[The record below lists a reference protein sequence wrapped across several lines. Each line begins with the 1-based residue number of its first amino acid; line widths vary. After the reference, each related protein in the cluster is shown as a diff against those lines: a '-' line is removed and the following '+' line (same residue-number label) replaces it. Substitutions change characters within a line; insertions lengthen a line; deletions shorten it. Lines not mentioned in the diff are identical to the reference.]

1 MITLEPMTSKLAHL
15 FYKEFTYDPATF
27 SSQLPPKPFDYSV
40 AWVDA
45 YCRKQTA
52 PDRVHLAIMQNHL
65 PIGEILFKN
74 LDRRNHSCVFSIHLK
89 NDAVKNQG
97 IGKNACT
104 QALIYA
110 FHTLQVKQVFA
121 DALLTN
127 TRSRHVLESVGYQE
141 IRRDELFCYY
151 QYCIEQFHAFSPDC
165 HS

>member
-1 MITLEPMTSKLAHL
+1 MITLEPMTNELAHL

-27 SSQLPPKPFDYSV
+27 SFQLPPKPYEYSA

-45 YCRKQTA
+45 YCRKQDV
-52 PDRVHLAIMQNHL
+52 PDRVHLAIMQNSR
-65 PIGEILFKN
+65 PVGEILFKN
-74 LDRRNHSCVFSIHLK
+74 LDHRNHSCVFSIHLQ
-89 NDAVKNQG
+89 NDTVKNQG
-97 IGKNACT
+97 IGKSACI

-110 FHTLQVKQVFA
+110 FQTLQVNQVFA

-141 IRRDELFCYY
+141 IKRDKLFCYY
-151 QYCIEQFHAFSPDC
+151 QYCIDQFHAYNAEC